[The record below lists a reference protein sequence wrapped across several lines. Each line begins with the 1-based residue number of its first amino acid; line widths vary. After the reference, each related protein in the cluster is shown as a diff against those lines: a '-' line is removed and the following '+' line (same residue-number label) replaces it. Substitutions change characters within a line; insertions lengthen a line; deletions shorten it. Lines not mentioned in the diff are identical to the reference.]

1 MENNKNSELETDN
14 EQLNR
19 DHKVIKDKY
28 LNEIMKLNYQ
38 LNCYKLKLDKI
49 NLGFNQLSLGY
60 RFLKK

>member
-1 MENNKNSELETDN
+1 MNNNKNSELETDN
-14 EQLNR
+14 EQLIC

-28 LNEIMKLNYQ
+28 LNEIKELNCKLNS
-38 LNCYKLKLDKI
+38 YKLKLDKI